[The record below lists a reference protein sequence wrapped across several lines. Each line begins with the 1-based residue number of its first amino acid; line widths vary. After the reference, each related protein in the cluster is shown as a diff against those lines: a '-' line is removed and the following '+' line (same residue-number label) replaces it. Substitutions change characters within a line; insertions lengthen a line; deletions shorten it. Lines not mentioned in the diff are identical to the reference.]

1 MGEMTPRERLTAAI
15 RFQGPDRVPV
25 FPRMWRY
32 MLKHDGS
39 QSHATYLKYVD
50 EAGLDPI
57 LLLAVVPASLL
68 PSPRHDWT
76 PAKGVRV
83 TATRAEEGDC
93 AIVSRL
99 IETPAGRLSDRT
111 RIPRPGGQYGIA
123 PDDHIEEYP
132 VKGRDDLPA
141 LRALVS
147 AGLPRRENTPD
158 FRAFAAKVG
167 ERGLT
172 GVNTSSALS
181 HNAGDAVG
189 PEALM
194 VACLEDPDFV
204 DELLDIFQEPILAST
219 RWALERGAEVVYCSA
234 FYESMSGGWGP
245 AIYRRFFLP
254 RIKALVDLA
263 HEYGAIY
270 FHYDDGKVRGTL
282 GMLQEIGAD
291 LVSTICPPPSGD
303 LTLREAREIA
313 GGSVCLNGGI
323 DTVNTVWRGT
333 AAEVE
338 RAVREA
344 IETAALPEGGYI
356 LGTSDSITE
365 EAPPENFA
373 AFFQAARRY
382 GRVS

>member
-1 MGEMTPRERLTAAI
+1 MTEMTPKERLTAAI

-25 FPRMWRY
+25 NPRMWRY

-50 EAGLDPI
+50 QVGLDPI
-57 LLLAVVPASLL
+57 LLRWWAS
-68 PSPRHDWT
+68 PIFPNARFSWT
-76 PAKGVRV
+76 PREGARI
-83 TATRAEEGDC
+83 TATTREEGGC
-93 AIVSRL
+93 TIVSRL
-99 IETPAGRLSDRT
+99 IETPEGRLTDRT
-111 RIPRPGGQYGIA
+111 RIPPPGKEYGIA
-123 PDDHIEEYP
+123 PDPHIEEFA

-147 AGLPRRENTPD
+147 ACRPRREDTPD
-158 FRAFAAKVG
+158 FRAFAAEVG

-172 GVNTSSALS
+172 GLMTSTALS
-181 HNAGDAVG
+181 TNAGDAVSSDV
-189 PEALM
+189 LM
-194 VACLEDPDFV
+194 VACLEDPDFLNEV
-204 DELLDIFQEPILAST
+204 LDIFHEPILETT
-219 RWALERGAEVVYCSA
+219 RWALERGAEVVGISA

-254 RIKALVDLA
+254 RIKEIVDLT
-263 HEYGAIY
+263 HEHGVIY
-270 FHYDDGKVRGTL
+270 FHYDDGKVRDTL
-282 GMLQEIGAD
+282 GMLQEIGVD

-303 LTLREAREIA
+303 LTLPEARAIA
-313 GGSVCLNGGI
+313 GTRVCLNGGI

-333 AAEVE
+333 PADVD

-344 IETAALPEGGYI
+344 IEAAALPEGGYI

-373 AFFQAARRY
+373 AFFEAARKY